1 MQTLGFAA
9 EYISFR
15 GRGLAMDRLRRQSG
29 WLLLALTLSGGLV
42 PTSGCSM
49 LATTLWMIKGINEKA
64 DYPGLAGKRIAVVCR
79 PVTSLQYRNP
89 TVGRDLAKEVG
100 LLIAKNCPKAHVIEQ
115 REVSEWADEKG
126 MDEFTEVGKA
136 LNAEMVVLLDLDDFN
151 LFQGQGLYQGK
162 ATIKVAVYDVKNGG
176 APVFEKSIP
185 QIHYPPNS
193 PIPAGDKPEPEFRA
207 QFVKILAEHVSRLF
221 YDHDPTAEFA
231 NDSTA
236 L

>member
-1 MQTLGFAA
+1 
-9 EYISFR
+9 
-15 GRGLAMDRLRRQSG
+15 MDRLRRQSG
-29 WLLLALTLSGGLV
+29 WLLLALLASGGLT

-49 LATTLWMIKGINEKA
+49 LATGLWMIKGINEKA
-64 DYPGLAGKRIAVVCR
+64 DFPGLAGKRIAVVCR
-79 PVTSLQYRNP
+79 PVSSLQYRNP
-89 TVGRDLAKEVG
+89 TVARDLAKQVG
-100 LLIAKNCPKAHVIEQ
+100 VLIAKNCPKCHVIEQ

-126 MDEFTEVGKA
+126 LDEFIQIGKA
-136 LNAEMVVLLDLDDFN
+136 LNADMVVGLDLDDFN
-151 LFQGQGLYQGK
+151 LFQGQALYQGK
-162 ATIKVAVYDVKNGG
+162 ATIKVAVYDVKAGSD
-176 APVFEKSIP
+176 PVFEKSIP

>member
-1 MQTLGFAA
+1 
-9 EYISFR
+9 
-15 GRGLAMDRLRRQSG
+15 MDRLRRQTR
-29 WLLLALTLSGGLV
+29 WLLLALALFGGFT
-42 PTSGCSM
+42 PISGCSM
-49 LATTLWMIKGINEKA
+49 LATGLWMIKGINEKA

-79 PVTSLQYRNP
+79 PVSSLQYRNP

-100 LLIAKNCPKAHVIEQ
+100 LLIAKNCPKVRVIEQ

-126 MDEFTEVGKA
+126 LDEFIEIGKA
-136 LNAEMVVLLDLDDFN
+136 LSADMVVGLDLDDFN

-162 ATIKVAVYDVKNGG
+162 ATMKVAIYDVKGG
-176 APVFEKSIP
+176 SAPVFEKSIP
-185 QIHYPPNS
+185 QIHFPPNS

-207 QFVKILAEHVSRLF
+207 QFVKILAERVSRLF